1 MIKDLKNGDWIL
13 VAIGILML
21 FVSPGLALFYAI
33 LIGICVLI
41 VNSPPSKY
49 EQDSI
54 KRNQKIKAYR
64 EKYGVSDNST
74 LIKYISGIEEFEF
87 NIKNSLVESIA
98 RNMQEYHFWK
108 SDKYINII
116 SSHDICGKI
125 SVKNHAKLDTDKIK
139 YYTIQGDK
147 YSITDIQGGGSSL
160 GKAIVGGAIA
170 GGAGAVI
177 ASRKG
182 VTSTTEVVDDRR
194 TMIYYEDGNEKS
206 IIVLSSEAYD
216 YLLSVLPEK
225 EYSFVMSQQKEQE
238 SEQSSSLLEL
248 EQLAELRDKGI
259 LTEEEF
265 SAKKKQLLGI

>member
-1 MIKDLKNGDWIL
+1 MINDLKNGDWIL
-13 VAIGILML
+13 VAIGILIF
-21 FVSPGLALFYAI
+21 FVSPGLALVYAI
-33 LIGICVLI
+33 LIGICVAI
-41 VNSPPSKY
+41 VKSPPSKY
-49 EQDSI
+49 DKELEKSYA
-54 KRNQKIKAYR
+54 KIRAYR
-64 EKYGVSDNST
+64 EKYGVSDDST

-87 NIKNSLVESIA
+87 NIKKSLVESIA

-125 SVKNHAKLDTDKIK
+125 EVKNHAKLDTDKIK

-147 YSITDIQGGGSSL
+147 YATTKIEGGGSSL
-160 GKAIVGGAIA
+160 GKAVVGGAIA

-216 YLLSVLPEK
+216 YLLSVLPDK

-238 SEQSSSLLEL
+238 SEKSSSLFEL

-265 SAKKKQLLGI
+265 TIKKKQILGL